1 MKISSRSGVFRG
13 IFERYRFHSSCFHA
27 AKPLWFILAAWT
39 GHVSARYCML
49 YCAWITER
57 TEPEHSEWVLWS
69 MRTSVFLLSSYS
81 DKRVACRPLGASCVR
96 NFPLVV
102 YELCRLGIVRIW
114 TLVFLYSYMYA
125 AMTRHCLRLY
135 SISISIAVFY
145 CMQGI
150 GNADWSI

>member
-1 MKISSRSGVFRG
+1 MKISSRSGVFWG

-69 MRTSVFLLSSYS
+69 MHTSMFLLSSYS
-81 DKRVACRPLGASCVR
+81 DKRVACTAGRWVHLACEISLLLSMNCAVLGSSEFEFWYLYIATCTLPWLDIAYAYIR
-96 NFPLVV
+96 FQFPL
-102 YELCRLGIVRIW
+102 LCSTVCRV
-114 TLVFLYSYMYA
+114 
-125 AMTRHCLRLY
+125 
-135 SISISIAVFY
+135 
-145 CMQGI
+145 
-150 GNADWSI
+150 